1 MGWLIFFGV
10 VAAYL
15 TVGARRL
22 PVYYRRWYDH
32 SRKEWHTIRTVEE
45 SQKEAF
51 WTALGVALFWPYYE
65 AGVWFRDSVIH
76 ALTAEERAKA
86 EFENAKRIVDEYT
99 KRKEREDREA
109 FDRHLRG
116 DA

>member
-1 MGWLIFFGV
+1 
-10 VAAYL
+10 
-15 TVGARRL
+15 
-22 PVYYRRWYDH
+22 
-32 SRKEWHTIRTVEE
+32 
-45 SQKEAF
+45 
-51 WTALGVALFWPYYE
+51 
-65 AGVWFRDSVIH
+65 
-76 ALTAEERAKA
+76 LTAEERAQA